1 VKRPHLLRVDEPPA
15 TFAPLLEAVAELGLR
30 SGWLEWQT
38 ADSAPDSA
46 SEPAPRPPALAAAA
60 GLGVLRAV
68 AVGLGGSVAVK
79 PRGGPPVA
87 GDVLRE
93 HFLGCRLVLVRGA
106 EGAAAGELAEAP
118 RLLAV
123 GEDRWRVEVPG
134 QAALELTSE
143 KLAQRLRRPRPWGEE
158 EAAGS

>member
-1 VKRPHLLRVDEPPA
+1 MKRPHLLRVDEPPE

-30 SGWLEWQT
+30 AGWLEWQT
-38 ADSAPDSA
+38 ADSASDA
-46 SEPAPRPPALAAAA
+46 GAEPAPWPPALAAAA

-68 AVGLGGSVAVK
+68 AVGPGGSVAVK

-106 EGAAAGELAEAP
+106 GGAAAGELAEAP
-118 RLLAV
+118 RL
-123 GEDRWRVEVPG
+123 GTGSGGRWRLEVPG
-134 QAALELTSE
+134 QAARELSSE
-143 KLAQRLRRPRPWGEE
+143 ALAERLRKPRPWAIEDQ
-158 EAAGS
+158 